1 VQGRRRRRRGQGRGA
16 KRKPRE
22 VWTRHFFFGH
32 VPAAHLSPPPS
43 GPSHVQFARPP
54 AGSACA
60 QTSPC
65 ARALSFFIHPRSAKT
80 MPTGLLPGDAP
91 AAPILFFI
99 YTALGVV
106 LFLSSIYAARR
117 HADTV
122 GFVLAPL
129 LSLALVW
136 ENLSL
141 AVAATTDAPLAAG
154 VLALRGSVAS
164 FIIPL
169 FLVTLFELNYTVHK
183 RRSANF
189 FCITFDQGHRRGGGG
204 GGAAAAS
211 SSSSSGAS
219 SATASAPASSSSS
232 SSSSSGGGLSVLSS
246 SLLRYSMWFL
256 GVATLLVQVTLNAPF
271 TADPLAAPRTARFTF
286 KGLSLGNAAG
296 TGQGGVVVGPDSSF
310 AWQEAVD
317 FFPWLLLLS
326 FALYS
331 GLSLWRYGTTM
342 STDVRASALNP
353 WGAVFVAAS
362 GLTVAWLL
370 SPSSWP
376 VPYATNLFELLLA
389 ASVVV
394 TIRLV
399 EGNLRTLEAWER
411 ILAISNDYLRAS
423 EVDANARREQA
434 EAMLRSQQLKREE
447 DRRRREAHRQQ
458 LQQQQQLVQKMQQHV
473 AAAAAGGLLDAGRAA
488 GQGRRTDTA
497 AGDDEEEEGAGG
509 GGARRE
515 TRVRAALQAPA
526 PAAPAAAATLGAGVH
541 AIVVEVRG
549 ATPGV

>member
-1 VQGRRRRRRGQGRGA
+1 VKFGPALLLWARPGRA
-16 KRKPRE
+16 PI
-22 VWTRHFFFGH
+22 
-32 VPAAHLSPPPS
+32 PAPLWA
-43 GPSHVQFARPP
+43 FARAVRAP
-54 AGSACA
+54 ARRVCVRATFTA
-60 QTSPC
+60 R
-65 ARALSFFIHPRSAKT
+65 ARALSFFIHPRWAKT

-141 AVAATTDAPLAAG
+141 AVAATTDAPRAAG

-219 SATASAPASSSSS
+219 SASASAPASSSS

-458 LQQQQQLVQKMQQHV
+458 LQQQQLVQKMHQHV
-473 AAAAAGGLLDAGRAA
+473 AAAAAGGALDAGRAA

-497 AGDDEEEEGAGG
+497 VDEEEEEGAGG

-526 PAAPAAAATLGAGVH
+526 PAAPAAAALGAGKEGPGGGGHNGGAV
-541 AIVVEVRG
+541 VVEVTGHNR
-549 ATPGV
+549 AQPGV